1 MAATHFR
8 DSGFNVALCLLA
20 SMIGVLLLS
29 ADSPRVNASV
39 AKVHLLTAGDHHETL
54 TRGGILRSYIIH
66 VPSGRSVPGR
76 PLILVYPGSGETA
89 VGAIASTDFERVAD
103 RVGDVVVF
111 MQGYRSS
118 WDELAG
124 TTYAVKAHIDDVGFT
139 RAVLKAL
146 IPLTA
151 YDAKRVALAGFSNGA
166 EMVQTL
172 GCRVAAII
180 RLIVPIEGEM
190 LSAISP
196 SCAPSR
202 SISVYEI
209 HGTADGTIPYQGGVF
224 EGDNGLVSVLS
235 ASATVARWASLD
247 GCGSLPDLSSSPGFT
262 LKQYRGC
269 SSQVSVTLR
278 TIVGGT
284 HTWGGDVGTLVV
296 RALGR

>member
-1 MAATHFR
+1 MPATHTR
-8 DSGFNVALCLLA
+8 HWGFQVRLCLLA
-20 SMIGVLLLS
+20 AMISLLVLSVDSAGV
-29 ADSPRVNASV
+29 DASV
-39 AKVHLLTAGDHHETL
+39 AKAHLLTTGDHHETL
-54 TRGGILRSYIIH
+54 TWGGIVRSYIVH
-66 VPSGRSVPGR
+66 VPSGRDVAGR

-89 VGAIASTDFERVAD
+89 AGALTSTNFERVAD
-103 RVGDVVVF
+103 RVGDIVVF

-124 TTYAVKAHIDDVGFT
+124 TTYAVQAHIDDVGFT

-151 YDAKRVALAGFSNGA
+151 YNVDRVALAGFSNGA

-172 GCRVAAII
+172 GCRVAASI
-180 RLIVPIEGEM
+180 RLIVPIEGEI

-196 SCAPSR
+196 RCAPSR
-202 SISVYEI
+202 PINVYEI
-209 HGTADGTIPYQGGVF
+209 HGTADGTIPYDGGTF

-235 ASATVARWASLD
+235 APATVAQWASLD
-247 GCGSLPDLSSSPGFT
+247 GCDPHPESSSSPGFT
-262 LKQYRGC
+262 LTQYLGC

-278 TIVGGT
+278 TIIGGT
-284 HTWGGDVGTLVV
+284 HTWGGDIGTLVV